1 MPPLKTIVSCPQCRQ
16 PVSIMLEQLFDVTQ
30 DPEAKRRFLNG
41 QFNLINCPSCRY
53 QGQAATLL
61 LYHDADKEILMSYV
75 PMTLGLPQAEQERA
89 IGKLVNEVIN
99 KLPQEKRKGYLL
111 NPRQALTLQGIADR
125 VLEADG
131 VTREMMDAQR
141 AKAQL
146 LQTMLTTPD
155 EQLPAFIKEKDAEI
169 DETTF
174 QMLSASIQATAAN
187 GNQAAARR
195 MMDLQNKLAE
205 HSTIGQK
212 LLARQQK
219 VQDAVRELQQ
229 LGDQLNPNKLM
240 ELVLK
245 ADSDETLAA
254 YVSLARPLIDY
265 SFFESLTRRIDRAPA
280 EEKAALTRK
289 RDVILGMT
297 QEMDEAAKA
306 RIGEAT
312 QALKK
317 LLEARDLNKALEE
330 EAGVIDDTF
339 MAVLAENINAARKAN
354 RLDVLAQLN
363 RVQEAINKLVEASAP
378 PEVKFINQ
386 LLDLKTDAEA
396 EAELKRRAAEITPEL
411 MQTLNY
417 LAENMRQGGRNDL
430 ADRLEKLYGVA
441 LGEQMA
447 ANWRK

>member
-146 LQTMLTTPD
+146 LQTLLTTPD

>member
-1 MPPLKTIVSCPQCRQ
+1 MPPVKTIVSCPQCRQ
-16 PVSIMLEQLFDVTQ
+16 PVPVMLEQLFDVTQ
-30 DPEAKRRFLNG
+30 DPDAKRRFLNG
-41 QFNLINCPSCRY
+41 QFNLIHCPACRY
-53 QGQAATLL
+53 QGQAATILV
-61 LYHDADKEILMSYV
+61 YHDADKEILMSYV
-75 PMTLGLPQAEQERA
+75 PMALGLPQAEQERV

-111 NPRQALTLQGIADR
+111 NPRQALTLQGIVDR

-131 VTREMMDAQR
+131 ITREMLDAQR

-146 LQTMLTTPD
+146 LQTLLNTPD
-155 EQLPAFIKEKDAEI
+155 EQLPALIREKDAEI
-169 DETTF
+169 DEITF

-187 GNQAAARR
+187 GSPAAARR

-205 HSTIGQK
+205 HSTVGRK

-229 LGDQLNPNKLM
+229 LGDQLTPNKLL

-265 SFFESLTRRIDRAPA
+265 AFFESLTRRIDRAPA

-289 RDVILGMT
+289 RDLILQMT
-297 QEMDEAAKA
+297 QEIDEAAKA
-306 RIGEAT
+306 RIAEAT

-317 LLEARDLNKALEE
+317 LLDAPDIHKALEE

-339 MAVLAENINAARKAN
+339 MAVLAENINAARRAN
-354 RLDVLAQLN
+354 RLDVLARLN

-386 LLDLKTDAEA
+386 LLDMKTDAEA
-396 EAELKRRAAEITPEL
+396 EAELKRRSAEITPEL
-411 MQTLNY
+411 IQTLNY

-441 LGEQMA
+441 LGERMA

>member
-146 LQTMLTTPD
+146 LQTLLTTPD

-396 EAELKRRAAEITPEL
+396 EAELKRRTAEITPEL

>member
-16 PVSIMLEQLFDVTQ
+16 PVSVMLEQLFDVTQ

-41 QFNLINCPSCRY
+41 QFNLINCPNCRY

-89 IGKLVNEVIN
+89 IGRLVNEVIN

-111 NPRQALTLQGIADR
+111 NPRQALTLQGILDR

-146 LQTMLTTPD
+146 LQTLITTPD
-155 EQLPAFIKEKDAEI
+155 EQLPAFIQEKDAEI

-205 HSTIGQK
+205 HSTAGQQ
-212 LLARQQK
+212 LLARQKK

-280 EEKAALTRK
+280 AEKAALTRK
-289 RDVILGMT
+289 RDLILQMT

-312 QALKK
+312 QTLKK
-317 LLEARDLNKALEE
+317 LMEARDLNQALEE

-339 MAVLAENINAARKAN
+339 MAVLTENINAARKAN
-354 RLDVLAQLN
+354 RLDVLAQLT

-417 LAENMRQGGRNDL
+417 LAENMRQGGRTDL